1 MNVKKVVVFVLAI
14 QVMAC
19 NGRLSDEQ
27 KRKIIDEMESSQIV
41 KIPEAT
47 ITEAAFEYGRT
58 IVAPLEARD
67 QQLMNQKLID
77 SLQEAFHVNIK
88 ALNANDSLL
97 REVEKK
103 MIEAYL
109 GAGSEQLTD
118 NVQKMGVD
126 SIFYTK
132 PFMKTNPDRS
142 VELIKVVGIR
152 MSKREVIKQIKK

>member
-1 MNVKKVVVFVLAI
+1 MNVKKVVVFALAI
-14 QVMAC
+14 QVIAC

-132 PFMKTNPDRS
+132 PFMKTHPDGS
-142 VELIKVVGIR
+142 VELIKVVGIK